1 MNLRGPKTKIA
12 RRLGIALTPK
22 SAKYLDRRPYPPGQH
37 GQSRKPGKQSN
48 YKRQLL
54 EKQKL
59 RAQYNVGERQLTNYF
74 DRAAAIPGN
83 TVGALVQLLETRLDA
98 LVHRAG
104 FARTVFAA
112 RQYVRHGHILV
123 NGKRVSL
130 AGYEIKPGDVI
141 TVAERSRQ
149 VPQIVEAARSG
160 AKPPAYLEVDA
171 DAFKA
176 RLRELPTPEQVPIQ
190 CQLPLVVEFYSR

>member
-1 MNLRGPKTKIA
+1 MKLRGSKTKIS

-22 SAKYLDRRPYPPGQH
+22 SAKYLERRPYPPGQH

-74 DRAAAIPGN
+74 ERATAIPGN

-98 LVHRAG
+98 LVLRAG
-104 FARTVFAA
+104 FARTIFAA
-112 RQYVRHGHILV
+112 RQYVRHGHIQV
-123 NGKRVSL
+123 NGKRVSVP
-130 AGYEIKPGDVI
+130 GYQIKPGDVI

-149 VPQIVEAARSG
+149 VPQIVEAIRAAAR
-160 AKPPAYLEVDA
+160 PPGYLEVDA
-171 DAFKA
+171 DAFRA
-176 RLRELPTPEQVPIQ
+176 RLRELPTPDQVPIQ

>member
-1 MNLRGPKTKIA
+1 MKLHGPKIKIA

-59 RAQYNVGERQLTNYF
+59 RAQYNVGERQLANYF
-74 DRAAAIPGN
+74 ERATAIPGSP
-83 TVGALVQLLETRLDA
+83 VGALVQLLETRLDA
-98 LVHRAG
+98 LVLRAG
-104 FARTVFAA
+104 FARTIFAA

-123 NGKRVSL
+123 NGKRVSVP
-130 AGYEIKPGDVI
+130 GYQVEPGDVI

-149 VPQIVEAARSG
+149 VPQIVEAIRAGAR
-160 AKPPAYLEVDA
+160 PPGYLEVDT
-171 DAFKA
+171 DAFRA
-176 RLRELPTPEQVPIQ
+176 RLRELPTPDQVPIQ
-190 CQLPLVVEFYSR
+190 CQLPLVIEFYSR